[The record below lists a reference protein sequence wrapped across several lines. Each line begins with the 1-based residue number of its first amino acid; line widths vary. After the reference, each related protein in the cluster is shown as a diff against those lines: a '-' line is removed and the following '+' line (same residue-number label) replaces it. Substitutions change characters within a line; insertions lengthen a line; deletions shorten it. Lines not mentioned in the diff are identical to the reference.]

1 MIDTTRMAAK
11 SILGSQDIVA
21 FVATSDPAR
30 AKAFYGDTLGL
41 KFVSQDQF
49 AVVFDANGTIL
60 RVAIVQTV
68 AAAPYTVL
76 GWHVP
81 DVAAAAQELKNAG
94 ITCER
99 FGFFEQDALGIW
111 VAPGGT
117 KVAWF
122 KDPDGNMLSISS
134 ASH

>member
-1 MIDTTRMAAK
+1 MATK
-11 SILGSQDIVA
+11 SILGTSDLVA

-41 KFVSQDQF
+41 KLVSEDQF

-60 RVAIVQTV
+60 RIAIVQTV

-76 GWHVP
+76 GWRVQ
-81 DVAAAAQELKNAG
+81 DVASVAKELNNAG
-94 ITCER
+94 VTFER
-99 FGFFEQDALGIW
+99 FGFLEQDELGIW

>member
-1 MIDTTRMAAK
+1 MDTTRMAAK
-11 SILGSQDIVA
+11 SILGSSDIVA

-30 AKAFYGDTLGL
+30 AKTFYGDTLGL
-41 KFVSQDQF
+41 KFVSEDPF
-49 AVVFDANGTIL
+49 AVVFDAHGTIL
-60 RVAIVQTV
+60 RVAIVQNV
-68 AAAPYTVL
+68 AVAPYTVL

-81 DVAAAAQELKNAG
+81 DVSASAKELKSG
-94 ITCER
+94 GVTCER
-99 FGFFEQDALGIW
+99 FGFLEQDELGIW